1 MTHPA
6 GVWPQA
12 RAVPIGAAVLFTVT
26 LGAVDLAVIAVALAL
41 PTILLSAPVLVRH
54 DQIDLGFWLVDTPRE
69 AWLVVIPGA
78 AMLLATVYGLSTFG
92 KAHLGIVRR
101 LFAAQRHEPIG
112 KLDPPARC
120 GPTPLSDLTGR
131 EHEVLG
137 LMAEGLTNGAIAKRL
152 FISEATVR
160 KHVGRIFAK
169 LDVHGNSQ
177 DRRVAAVLTYLRG

>member
-1 MTHPA
+1 MTHPT

-12 RAVPIGAAVLFTVT
+12 RPVPIGAAVAFTAA
-26 LGAVDLAVIAVALAL
+26 LGAVDLTVIAVALVL

-78 AMLLATVYGLSTFG
+78 AMLLAAVYGLNTLA
-92 KAHLGIVRR
+92 KAHLGIARQ
-101 LFAAQRHEPIG
+101 LFAARCQKPIG
-112 KLDPPARC
+112 NLDGPARC

-137 LMAEGLTNGAIAKRL
+137 LMAEGLTNGAIAQRL

-160 KHVGRIFAK
+160 KHIGRIFAK
-169 LDVHGNSQ
+169 LDVHPNSQ